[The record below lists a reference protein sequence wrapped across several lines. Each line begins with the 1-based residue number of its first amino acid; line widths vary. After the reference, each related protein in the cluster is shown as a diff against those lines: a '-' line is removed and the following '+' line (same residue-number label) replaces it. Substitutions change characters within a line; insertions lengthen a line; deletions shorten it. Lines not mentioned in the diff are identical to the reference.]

1 MPRLLYEIVVDV
13 CASLIV
19 LSLMVIGFLET
30 VHWLHG

>member
-1 MPRLLYEIVVDV
+1 VRLLYEIVIDC

-30 VHWLHG
+30 VHFLKGF